1 MAFTRPDHLDEAC
14 PSPLRAAEKTAI
26 ATRRQRN
33 GLDESAP
40 VVGFALSGGGI
51 RSATFCLGLFQALA
65 RQKLVRRIDYL
76 STVSGGG
83 YFGSFLGT
91 AFIRRDATADKV
103 ERDLA
108 DNHSWPVSWLREN
121 GRFLS
126 PNGAGD
132 NWHTAAVAL
141 RNWAALHIVLLTFIF
156 LVLSFGTLV
165 RADLASGTMTR
176 DWWRAIENFFWN
188 HEVLRIWWSPWMVLP
203 AIPFAVLMVPTGLA
217 YWATQLN
224 PLIASVRWVCGIP
237 SALVR
242 NMTTVEFASHV
253 QTALT
258 RGFMV
263 GLAASAILL
272 LFGVMDSLG
281 QTAYLR
287 WSELGF
293 PFPTLWTG
301 LTGAGITLY
310 AFAAK
315 VVLYLER
322 ALGQKKIRITFDVI
336 ALGLGLLWLF
346 LIMFALSVLACGIGW
361 RWNTVWDFQEFRAI
375 SGGWPLL
382 LAVTIA
388 LVLSWIFSRSFG
400 FVNLSSLQQTY
411 AARIARAYLGATN
424 PQRQQHSNHSMT
436 SLIVGDEIAMDDYS
450 PHERGGPLHLI
461 NVTVNET
468 VSGKTNVERHDRKG
482 MAMAVGPC
490 GMSVG
495 TDAHALWAAPN
506 IPGNEQSMLH
516 ALWEQRRRVILPI
529 RPEHTRSPHALHVD
543 ETAPTLPSAHT
554 HIEALSLGRWIAI
567 SGAAFTTGIGA
578 NTQLGLSLL
587 LGLANVRL
595 GYWWDSGIS
604 SRKRRKTGA
613 PTFIE
618 VASQLLSRILPVQTC
633 LMSEFFARFH
643 GPQRRH
649 WYLSDGGHF
658 ENTACYELIRRRV
671 PLIFCSD
678 CGQDPRYDFE
688 DFANLVRKARTD
700 FGAEIQIVRRE
711 KDLTKDDPGMDF
723 PMPTLEQMVHSQLLD
738 VIGSPEDFPALSR
751 CDPADERADCEPPVM
766 ARRHALL
773 ARIHYLDTNTFCW
786 LLMIKPSLMGDESMD
801 VVQYQRA
808 HPLFPQEPT
817 SDQYFDEAQWESYRK
832 LGEHVGTELFTK
844 PPGHETGGWSPWQ
857 FTPPSVAQRGV
868 PQS

>member
-14 PSPLRAAEKTAI
+14 PPSLRAAERTAI
-26 ATRRQRN
+26 TARRRQN
-33 GLDESAP
+33 GLDENAP
-40 VVGFALSGGGI
+40 TVGFALSGGGI

-65 RQKLVRRIDYL
+65 RQKLVRKIDYL

-91 AFIRRDATADKV
+91 AFNRRDADAEKV
-103 ERDLA
+103 ERELA

-126 PNGAGD
+126 PNGSGD

-165 RADLASGTMTR
+165 RADLASATATQA
-176 DWWRAIENFFWN
+176 WWRTIENFFWN

-203 AIPFAVLMVPTGLA
+203 AIPFATLMVPMGLA
-217 YWATQLN
+217 YWATQLT
-224 PLIASVRWVCGIP
+224 PVIASVRWLCGLP
-237 SALVR
+237 SAVVHKMSTL
-242 NMTTVEFASHV
+242 EFASHL
-253 QTALT
+253 QGFLT

-263 GLAASAILL
+263 GLAATVILL
-272 LFGVMDSLG
+272 IFGAMDSLG

-293 PFPTLWTG
+293 PFPALWTG
-301 LTGAGITLY
+301 LTGAGFALY
-310 AFAAK
+310 GFAAK
-315 VVLYLER
+315 VVLYLES
-322 ALGQKKIRITFDVI
+322 ALGRKKFRITFDVI
-336 ALGLGLLWLF
+336 ALGLGLIWLF

-361 RWNTVWDFQEFRAI
+361 RWNTVWDFQQFRAI

-382 LAVTIA
+382 LAVMISF
-388 LVLSWIFSRSFG
+388 VLSWIFSRSFG

-424 PQRQQHSNHSMT
+424 PLRQQHSNHSMT
-436 SLIVGDEIAMDDYS
+436 SLIVGDEIPMEDYS
-450 PHERGGPLHLI
+450 PHENGGPLHLI

-468 VSGKTNVERHDRKG
+468 VSGKTNVERRDRKG

-495 TDAHALWAAPN
+495 TDAHALWAPVDLPAS
-506 IPGNEQSMLH
+506 EQSMLH

-543 ETAPTLPSAHT
+543 DASPGLAAAQT

-567 SGAAFTTGIGA
+567 SGAAFTTGTGA

-618 VASQLLSRILPVQTC
+618 VASSLLSRILPVQTC

-671 PLIFCSD
+671 PLIICSD
-678 CGQDPRYDFE
+678 AGQDPRYDFE
-688 DFANLVRKARTD
+688 DLANLVRKARTD

-711 KDLTKDDPGMDF
+711 KDLTKDDPGLEF
-723 PMPTLEQMVHSQLLD
+723 PMPTLEQMVHPELLD
-738 VIGSPEDFPALSR
+738 VIGCPEDFPALSG
-751 CDPADERADCEPPVM
+751 CDPADEKANCEPPVM

-773 ARIHYLDTNTFCW
+773 ARIHYLDTDTFCW

-801 VVQYQRA
+801 VIQYQRA

-832 LGEHVGTELFTK
+832 LGEHIGAELFT
-844 PPGHETGGWSPWQ
+844 PPTAAARGWSPSL
-857 FTPPSVAQRGV
+857 FSPPT
-868 PQS
+868 